1 MSTPLFIQIKGEDN
15 VAIAV
20 EDIAAGTQVMPGVTT
35 REDIPQAHKL
45 ALTDIPKGGE
55 IIRYGVVLGYA
66 KDSIPVGAW
75 INEHMLELPQSPG
88 LEDMPYGTN
97 LVPPEKLPDPPRTTW
112 LGYRNAHGPAGTRNL
127 LGIVT
132 TVQCAAGVVNVA
144 AERIRKELLP
154 KYPNVDG
161 VVVAYGA
168 SPRGRAPPR

>member
-88 LEDMPYGTN
+88 LEDMPYGTI
-97 LVPPEKLPDPPRTTW
+97 LGPPE
-112 LGYRNAHGPAGTRNL
+112 
-127 LGIVT
+127 
-132 TVQCAAGVVNVA
+132 
-144 AERIRKELLP
+144 
-154 KYPNVDG
+154 
-161 VVVAYGA
+161 
-168 SPRGRAPPR
+168 